1 MPSHRSFAPIATAL
15 AASGLLLAGA
25 AGPAG
30 AATRILP
37 SDINDLPR
45 GGALEYGVVTWSL
58 SSGAASR
65 LKSAGGKLSTTGTA
79 KVKGSK
85 VTFDAAT
92 SGSVFDP
99 TTMAGTIVLDGGLT
113 AKGRSRTA
121 KLTKVTLEPG
131 LDKRVTAKL
140 GGKLVELGSLK
151 GGKTTFSRQA
161 DGTLSGA
168 KFALSSGGA
177 KKLNAATGGGFAAGA
192 FATVG
197 VEATTRELPLQSG
210 KATMTLDPALLKM
223 LSDGGYTIT
232 AKAPATAAGNV
243 VTIPLTAGA
252 FDPTELSG
260 RLSLDGDVT
269 IGNGP
274 VGVTLF
280 GWRTAVGPGQNELFA
295 NINSGVSAPI
305 ATIDVSTLTSRLE
318 GKRFISTGAKLSL
331 SKIAVDVL
339 KQQFKITMPVGTPL
353 GTVDIDGLL
362 SGQ

>member
-1 MPSHRSFAPIATAL
+1 MPSHRFHAPIATAL
-15 AASGLLLAGA
+15 TACGLMALAAS
-25 AGPAG
+25 PAS
-30 AATRILP
+30 AATRVLP

-45 GGALEYGVVTWSL
+45 GGALEYGVVTWGL
-58 SSGAASR
+58 SSGAASK
-65 LKSAGGKLSTTGTA
+65 LKAAGSKLTATGTG

-85 VTFDAAT
+85 ITFDAAT

-99 TTMAGTIVLDGGLT
+99 TTMAGTIVLDGGIT
-113 AKGRSRTA
+113 VKGRKTA

-140 GGKLVELGSLK
+140 GGKLIELGSLK
-151 GGKTTFSRQA
+151 GGKVTFSRQA
-161 DGTLSGA
+161 DGELAGA
-168 KFALSSGGA
+168 KLALSAAGA
-177 KKLNAATGGGFAAGA
+177 KKLNAATGGGFAKGT

-197 VEATTRELPLQSG
+197 VEATSRELPLKSG
-210 KATMTLDPALLKM
+210 TATMTLDPALLKM

-232 AKAPATAAGNV
+232 AKAPATSTGNV

-260 RLSLDGDVT
+260 RLSLDGEVT

-274 VGVTLF
+274 IGVTLF

-305 ATIDVSTLTSRLE
+305 AVIDVSTLSSRLE
-318 GKRFISTGAKLSL
+318 GKRFISTGAKLTL